1 MRSRFSPLVISAI
14 SVAALLALP
23 ASAHHGF
30 GGNTQELVVTGT
42 VVTKL
47 SLAGPH
53 ATMQVR
59 DAKGQVWDVTMAPA
73 PRTSAT
79 GLKEGLIPV
88 GAEVRLEGLR
98 NNDPKRFEI
107 KTRRLVWNGRNFD
120 VYPTSTSQR

>member
-1 MRSRFSPLVISAI
+1 MRSRFSLLVISAI

-73 PRTSAT
+73 PRTAAT